1 MNQIDR
7 RLEAGLNKQID
18 SAVTSN
24 ENREAEQ
31 RPLIERLFCS
41 YRTELVGY
49 LRRKY
54 RRESACAEDIA
65 QDAFLRLQ
73 RLESLKDIENPRAHL
88 YKTASNLA
96 IDHQRREQ
104 SRNRYIEIVEQVSDM
119 EQSSSHSPQR
129 RIQGERQVEALQE
142 AINKLP
148 DNCRRAFLMHRIHG
162 HSYSEIAVELGVSVS
177 SVEKY
182 IVKALQACRS
192 TQEEI

>member
-1 MNQIDR
+1 MNPV
-7 RLEAGLNKQID
+7 D
-18 SAVTSN
+18 SQLGQKADK
-24 ENREAEQ
+24 
-31 RPLIERLFCS
+31 RPIIERLFCS

-73 RLESLKDIENPRAHL
+73 RLDSLKGIDNPRAHL

-104 SRNRYIEIVEQVSDM
+104 SRQRYREIVEQESDTD
-119 EQSSSHSPQR
+119 QSSPHSPQR
-129 RIQGERQVEALQE
+129 HMQAERQVEALQQ
-142 AINKLP
+142 AINQLP
-148 DNCRRAFLMHRIHG
+148 DKCRRAFVLHRIHG
-162 HSYSEIAVELGVSVS
+162 NSYSDIAAELDVSVS

-182 IVKALQACRS
+182 IIKALRACRS
-192 TQEEI
+192 VQAEG

>member
-18 SAVTSN
+18 SAATSS
-24 ENREAEQ
+24 ELTPDQ

-104 SRNRYIEIVEQVSDM
+104 SRNKYIEIVEQESDM

-129 RIQGERQVEALQE
+129 HVQGERQVEALQQ
-142 AINKLP
+142 AINQLP
-148 DNCRRAFLMHRIHG
+148 DNCRRAFLLHRIHG
-162 HSYSEIAVELGVSVS
+162 HSYSEIALELGVSVS

-182 IVKALQACRS
+182 IVKALLACRS
-192 TQEEI
+192 IQEDA